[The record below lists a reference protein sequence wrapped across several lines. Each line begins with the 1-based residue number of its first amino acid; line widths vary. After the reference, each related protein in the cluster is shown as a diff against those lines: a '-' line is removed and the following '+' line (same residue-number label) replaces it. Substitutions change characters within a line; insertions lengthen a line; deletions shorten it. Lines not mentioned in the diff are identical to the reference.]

1 MEHAIIGQFER
12 QAQPVVSIAHRNKEF
27 FRLQLALNVHDA
39 QHNKAKQ
46 RLAGPGHEQGSKPVC
61 WKPTP

>member
-1 MEHAIIGQFER
+1 MDHAIIGQFGR

-39 QHNKAKQ
+39 QHNEAK
-46 RLAGPGHEQGSKPVC
+46 
-61 WKPTP
+61 